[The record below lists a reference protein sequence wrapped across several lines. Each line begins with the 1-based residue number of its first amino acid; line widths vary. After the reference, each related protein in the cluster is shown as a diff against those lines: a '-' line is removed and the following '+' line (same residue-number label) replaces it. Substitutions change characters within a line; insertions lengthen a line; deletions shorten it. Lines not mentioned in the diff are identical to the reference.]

1 MIIVSDTSPINYL
14 VLIGEIEVLQ
24 KLAVQ
29 VIIPQAVYVDALLLD
44 DRDGTKEVRK
54 QNIPTLSTFGILEE
68 AANKTLLDL
77 SDRWTDCHA
86 RASIRLPMRSFRRR
100 SKESKREKIE
110 DEDDDDLSIPLFRVH
125 HKSTCVKP

>member
-77 SDRWTDCHA
+77 SDQ
-86 RASIRLPMRSFRRR
+86 SSP
-100 SKESKREKIE
+100 
-110 DEDDDDLSIPLFRVH
+110 
-125 HKSTCVKP
+125 